1 LKTGKFAVMV
11 KIGLI
16 GAGHLGKIHLRLLN
30 EIEGFELIGFYDAD
44 QEKSSQIESETGIK
58 SWPDIESLILAA
70 DALDIVTPTTLHFSI
85 ASLCLRKQKHIFI
98 EKPVTTSPEEG
109 KDLVRLAQEAKVKV
123 QVGHVERF
131 NPAMLALQGYEINP
145 KFIEC
150 HRLAQ
155 WNPRG
160 TDVSV
165 VQDLMI
171 HDIDLVQSLVRSP
184 VKRVSASGVAV
195 LSDSLDIANARIE
208 FSNGAVANL
217 TTSRISIKNMRK
229 MRIFQNNGYL
239 SLDFL
244 DKRSELFFIEDP
256 NHTVPGQD
264 QAIRLEF
271 GSPDRLKNLL
281 MLTPESPSVNAI
293 KMELEEFL
301 RSIRDNAPVRVSL
314 EDGVA
319 AVETAALILERIQGS

>member
-1 LKTGKFAVMV
+1 LKTGKFAIMV

-58 SWPDIESLILAA
+58 SWQDVESLILAA

>member
-1 LKTGKFAVMV
+1 MV
-11 KIGLI
+11 KVGLI

-44 QEKSSQIESETGIK
+44 EEKGKQIEAETGIK
-58 SWPDIESLILAA
+58 SWPDVESLILAA

-98 EKPVTTSPEEG
+98 EKPVTATPEEG
-109 KDLVRLAQEAKVKV
+109 KDLIRLAQEAKVKV

-131 NPAMLALQGYEINP
+131 NPAMLSLQGYEINP

-171 HDIDLVQSLVRSP
+171 HDIDLVQSLVRAP

-239 SLDFL
+239 SVDLL
-244 DKRSELFFIEDP
+244 DKRSELFFIED
-256 NHTVPGQD
+256 NSHIVPGQD

-281 MLTPESPSVNAI
+281 MLTPEPPSVNAI

-301 RSIRDNAPVRVSL
+301 NSIRDNAPIRVSL

-319 AVETAALILERIQGS
+319 AVETAALILDRIQGA

>member
-1 LKTGKFAVMV
+1 MV

-16 GAGHLGKIHLRLLN
+16 GAGHLGKIHLRLLG
-30 EIEGFELIGFYDAD
+30 EIEGFETIGFFDPNTENA
-44 QEKSSQIESETGIK
+44 SRIESETGIRAY
-58 SWPDIESLILAA
+58 PDMESLVRDA
-70 DALDIVTPTTLHFSI
+70 DALDIVTPTTLHFQV
-85 ASLCLRKQKHIFI
+85 ASYCLRKQKHIFI
-98 EKPVTTSPEEG
+98 EKPVTATPEEG
-109 KDLVRLAQEAKVKV
+109 KDLIRLAHEAKVKV

-131 NPAMLALQGYEINP
+131 NPAMLALQGYEVNP

-184 VKRVSASGVAV
+184 VRKVSASGVAV
-195 LSDSLDIANARIE
+195 LSDSLDIANARLE

-239 SLDFL
+239 SVDLL
-244 DKRSELFFIEDP
+244 DKKSEIFLIEDP
-256 NHTVPGQD
+256 NQPVPGQD
-264 QAIRLEF
+264 DAIKLEF
-271 GSPDRLKNLL
+271 GSPGKLKNLL
-281 MLTPESPSVNAI
+281 VFSPETPSVNAI

-301 RSIRDNAPVRVSL
+301 KSIRDNGPVRVTL

-319 AVETAALILERIQGS
+319 AVETASLILEKIQGS

>member
-1 LKTGKFAVMV
+1 MV

-16 GAGHLGKIHLRLLN
+16 GVGHLGKIHLRLLS
-30 EIEGFELIGFYDAD
+30 EIEGFDLIGFYEPNAVRA
-44 QEKSSQIESETGIK
+44 QEISKETGIK
-58 SWPDIESLILAA
+58 AWENVESLIQEA
-70 DALDIVTPTTLHFSI
+70 DALDIVAPTTQHFSL
-85 ASLCLRKQKHIFI
+85 ASQCLRKQKHVFI
-98 EKPVTTSPEEG
+98 EKPVTATTEEG
-109 KDLVRLAQEAKVKV
+109 KNLIRLAQEAKVKV

-131 NPAMLALQGYEINP
+131 NPALLSLQGYDINP

-171 HDIDLVQSLVRSP
+171 HDIDLVLSLVRAP

-244 DKRSELFFIEDP
+244 DKRSELFLLEDK
-256 NHTVPGQD
+256 NHPVPGED
-264 QAIRLEF
+264 MAIRMEF
-271 GSPDRLKNLL
+271 GSAENLKNLL
-281 MLTPESPSVNAI
+281 MLSPEPPSVNAI
-293 KMELEEFL
+293 KMELEEFQK
-301 RSIRDNAPVRVSL
+301 SIASGSQVRVTL

-319 AVETAALILERIQGS
+319 AVETASLILDKIQGI

>member
-1 LKTGKFAVMV
+1 LKTGKFAIMV

-58 SWPDIESLILAA
+58 SWPDVESLILAA

-109 KDLVRLAQEAKVKV
+109 KDLIRLAKEAKVKV

-131 NPAMLALQGYEINP
+131 NPAMLSLKGYEINP

-256 NHTVPGQD
+256 NHIVPGQD

-301 RSIRDNAPVRVSL
+301 RSVRDNAPVRVTL

-319 AVETAALILERIQGS
+319 AVETAALILDRIQGS